1 MINKMSKA
9 DLVQKN
15 VAFHARA
22 LEVACSQHRISIEYG
37 EDGTL
42 HLVKYYY
49 DEDGEFCKV
58 STQLNIVP
66 F

>member
-1 MINKMSKA
+1 MNTEMSYTKVEQENVEILAGRIERLCSYNK
-9 DLVQKN
+9 L
-15 VAFHARA
+15 
-22 LEVACSQHRISIEYG
+22 SIELG

-42 HLVKYYY
+42 QLVKYYN
-49 DEDGEFCKV
+49 DESGEFCKV

>member
-1 MINKMSKA
+1 MNSKIRRA
-9 DLVQKN
+9 DITQKS
-15 VAFHARA
+15 AEFHARA
-22 LEVACSQHRISIEYG
+22 LEAACSQHCMSIEYG

-42 HLVKYYY
+42 QLVKYYN
-49 DEDGEFCKV
+49 DESGEFCKV

>member
-1 MINKMSKA
+1 MIGEMSKA
-9 DLVQKN
+9 DLAQKN

-22 LEVACSQHRISIEYG
+22 LEAACSQHCISIEYG

>member
-1 MINKMSKA
+1 MNTEMSYAK
-9 DLVQKN
+9 VEQEN
-15 VAFHARA
+15 VEIHAG
-22 LEVACSQHRISIEYG
+22 RIEKLCKDYNLSIEHG

-42 HLVKYYY
+42 QLVKYYN
-49 DEDGEFCKV
+49 DEDGEFCRV